1 MVSQLAEQPLPQ
13 DWQWSDWREQ
23 RGELFQAVR
32 MEKNMMG
39 LMLGLIVGVAAFN
52 IISALIMVVM
62 EKQAEVAILKP
73 KACSHNMCWRFSWY
87 KAPAAV

>member
-1 MVSQLAEQPLPQ
+1 MVADLAQQVKNNDLLPEK
-13 DWQWSDWREQ
+13 WFWSDWREQ

-39 LMLGLIVGVAAFN
+39 LMLGLIIAVAAFN

-62 EKQAEVAILKP
+62 EKQSEVAILKTRVCRII
-73 KACSHNMCWRFSWY
+73 KY
-87 KAPAAV
+87 

>member
-1 MVSQLAEQPLPQ
+1 M
-13 DWQWSDWREQ
+13 
-23 RGELFQAVR
+23 
-32 MEKNMMG
+32 NMLG
-39 LMLGLIVGVAAFN
+39 LILGLIVGVAAFN

-73 KACSHNMCWRFSWY
+73 KAYSHNMCWRFSWY